1 MVFRNIIRG
10 LSIVILVIGAPPPPS
25 GTFST
30 VIAQQPSFLCVQT
43 TWSEDPHED
52 VKLGV
57 KCGIAEIESDY
68 LTVEIVVPSVYQLDD
83 ASHEDYDFFRNSVD
97 WKCQEFPAMQVGD
110 LATFNYDRTSQ
121 SMMVPFQGA
130 KRNLTAGACF

>member
-83 ASHEDYDFFRNSVD
+83 ASHEGLRF
-97 WKCQEFPAMQVGD
+97 
-110 LATFNYDRTSQ
+110 LSQ
-121 SMMVPFQGA
+121 FGGLEMPRISGY
-130 KRNLTAGACF
+130 AGRRLGYVQLR